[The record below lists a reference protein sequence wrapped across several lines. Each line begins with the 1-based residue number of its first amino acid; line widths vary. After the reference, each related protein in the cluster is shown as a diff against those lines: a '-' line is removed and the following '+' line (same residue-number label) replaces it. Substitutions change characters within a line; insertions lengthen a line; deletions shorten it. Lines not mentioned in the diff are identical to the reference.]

1 MCSPPR
7 VLFTVRAVVPRGCT
21 CPWGSRGGAPRLC
34 GSTTQDAVKDEK
46 GLWSHQDAEF
56 VTVGFGSDV
65 DLTVTD
71 LDLTLKTDGFP
82 RD

>member
-1 MCSPPR
+1 MGQPGSSAT
-7 VLFTVRAVVPRGCT
+7 TVRIDDPGHLNGFATDVTLV
-21 CPWGSRGGAPRLC
+21 S
-34 GSTTQDAVKDEK
+34 QDAVKDEK

-56 VTVGFGSDV
+56 VTVGFGSCV